1 MSRSSKG
8 RWVVLLT
15 VMMVF
20 GVAGN
25 AAAHGTVDQSSES
38 FDKKSCLTSHVM
50 FLAQTFTPTA
60 DNLTGIGVHMSSV
73 DPASKVELTIR
84 TSATGA
90 ILARVEDIPLSVGW
104 NHIDLDGP
112 IDLTPGITYAIR
124 LDWRGGES
132 CWSVDLRNPYP
143 GGWFWRPG
151 GSDLSKDLN
160 FRTWDEEGVPDNEP
174 PVADPNGPYLVGAG
188 ASVAFDGTGSYDP
201 DAGDSLAYSWVV
213 DFGGFD
219 DATAVQPTY
228 NAPAAAGTY
237 TVTLTVDDGNGGTHT
252 ESTTVKVGN
261 RPPTITE
268 PASDVIWD
276 EGQTLAA
283 DGRFDDPDGDSLT
296 VTADNMVGTFT
307 ATGGG
312 GWTWTY
318 PTTDNVIE
326 HTINVTA
333 EDGHGASATDSFD
346 FSAANVPPD
355 MGPITGAPVGPIPVG
370 TTVTLAAAFTDPGT
384 ADTHEATWSWGDG
397 SGPVTSPA
405 SSSILYDTAGV
416 YSANVTVTV
425 TDDDGGS
432 DTETLELLAVVGDLE
447 ERKRAVLDDLFALDA
462 TGKSKKDDKKL
473 EKAVEHLTKSLNPDY
488 WVDGDTLVA
497 KDGKKVFSEES
508 KAVKD
513 LEKIK
518 STDVSEAI
526 ASLVAIDK
534 QLALGAIEDAWDA
547 YYAVCSDPTTK
558 ECEKAAKEL
567 DKAAKELDKAQK
579 ELDKGHFAH
588 AIGKYKKAWEK
599 ADKALRAL
607 PELDLGGDA

>member
-38 FDKKSCLTSHVM
+38 RHERTPCLMGFTVSM
-50 FLAQTFTPTA
+50 AQTFTPTA
-60 DNLTGIGVHMSSV
+60 DNLTGIGVHMSGV
-73 DPASKVELTIR
+73 DPASEVELTIR
-84 TSATGA
+84 TASATGA
-90 ILARVEDIPLSVGW
+90 VLATVANIPLSDGW
-104 NHIDLDGP
+104 NHIDLAGP
-112 IDLTPGITYAIR
+112 IALIPGNTYAIR
-124 LDWRGGES
+124 LDRRVGHP
-132 CWSVDLRNPYP
+132 CWSVDKHNPYLR
-143 GGWFWRPG
+143 GQGWHNRG
-151 GSDLSKDLN
+151 HESDWDFN
-160 FRTWDEEGVPDNEP
+160 FRTYDEEDVPDNEP

-188 ASVAFDGTGSYDP
+188 ASVAFDGSGSSDP
-201 DAGDSLAYSWVV
+201 DGDSLTFDWVA
-213 DFGGFD
+213 DAGTFD

-237 TVTLTVDDGNGGTHT
+237 TVTLTVDDGNGVTDT
-252 ESTTVKVGN
+252 ESTDVVVY
-261 RPPTITE
+261 E
-268 PASDVIWD
+268 P
-276 EGQTLAA
+276 
-283 DGRFDDPDGDSLT
+283 
-296 VTADNMVGTFT
+296 
-307 ATGGG
+307 
-312 GWTWTY
+312 
-318 PTTDNVIE
+318 
-326 HTINVTA
+326 
-333 EDGHGASATDSFD
+333 
-346 FSAANVPPD
+346 
-355 MGPITGAPVGPIPVG
+355 
-370 TTVTLAAAFTDPGT
+370 
-384 ADTHEATWSWGDG
+384 
-397 SGPVTSPA
+397 
-405 SSSILYDTAGV
+405 
-416 YSANVTVTV
+416 
-425 TDDDGGS
+425 
-432 DTETLELLAVVGDLE
+432 DLK
-447 ERKRAVLDDLFALDA
+447 ERKRAVLDDLSALDP

-497 KDGKKVFSEES
+497 KDGKKVFAEES

-567 DKAAKELDKAQK
+567 DKAAKELDKAAK